1 MEAGPEANVIL
12 AGLAA
17 SGTAPLDIAGAALA
31 LASFDRPGVGFS
43 WYRRHLAELTD
54 TLADTLTG
62 DTAGGAAG
70 QDRDI
75 AGCAMALAQ
84 VMTERF
90 GYQGDELTYDDMQ
103 NANLMR
109 VIERRRGLPVALGIL
124 YIHAARSQGWQAEG
138 LNFPGHFLVRL
149 QAAGGRAIL
158 DPFHGGRALAAVD
171 LRQLLT
177 AIAGQDA
184 TLLPDFYE
192 PVPDRDILLRLQ
204 NNILLRAVR
213 QGEFERALSV
223 IARMLLFAP
232 DHAPLWRESA
242 LINARLER
250 MAAAIAAL
258 ERFVALAPS
267 SEERHEAAAL
277 LQAWRG
283 RLN

>member
-1 MEAGPEANVIL
+1 MESGTEANAIL
-12 AGLAA
+12 AGLAT
-17 SGTAPLDIAGAALA
+17 SGAAPLDIAGAGLA

-43 WYRRHLAELTD
+43 WYRRHLSELGEALTE
-54 TLADTLTG
+54 TLAD
-62 DTAGGAAG
+62 AAPG

-75 AGCAMALAQ
+75 AGCAGALSDVMAG
-84 VMTERF
+84 RF

-124 YIHAARSQGWQAEG
+124 YIHTARSQGWQAEG
-138 LNFPGHFLVRL
+138 LNFPGHFLIRL

-158 DPFHGGRALAAVD
+158 DPFHGGRALEAVD

-184 TLLPDFYE
+184 SLLPDYYE

-204 NNILLRAVR
+204 NNILLRAMR

-232 DHAPLWRESA
+232 DHVPLWRESA

-250 MAAAIAAL
+250 MGAAIEAL
-258 ERFVALAPS
+258 ERFVELAPS
-267 SEERHEAAAL
+267 STERHEAAAL

>member
-1 MEAGPEANVIL
+1 MESGAEANAIL
-12 AGLAA
+12 TGLAA
-17 SGTAPLDIAGAALA
+17 AGDGPCHIAGVALA

-43 WYRRHLAELTD
+43 WYQRHLAELTD
-54 TLADTLTG
+54 TLADTLTA
-62 DTAGGAAG
+62 DAAG
-70 QDRDI
+70 QDRGI

-84 VMTERF
+84 VMAERF

-124 YIHAARSQGWQAEG
+124 YIHTARSQGWQAEG
-138 LNFPGHFLVRL
+138 LNFPGHFLIRL

-158 DPFHGGRALAAVD
+158 DPFHGGRALEAVD
-171 LRQLLT
+171 LRQLLA

-184 TLLPDFYE
+184 SLLPDYYE

-204 NNILLRAVR
+204 NNILLRAMR
-213 QGEFERALSV
+213 QGEFERALAV
-223 IARMLLFAP
+223 IGRMLLFAP
-232 DHAPLWRESA
+232 DHVPLWRESA

-250 MAAAIAAL
+250 MGAAIEAL
-258 ERFVALAPS
+258 ERFVVLAPS
-267 SEERHEAAAL
+267 SKERHEAAAL

>member
-1 MEAGPEANVIL
+1 MESGAEANAIL
-12 AGLAA
+12 SGLAA
-17 SGTAPLDIAGAALA
+17 AGDGPCDIAGAALA

-43 WYRRHLAELTD
+43 WYQRHLAELAETLAD
-54 TLADTLTG
+54 TLADTLI
-62 DTAGGAAG
+62 AGPAG
-70 QDRDI
+70 QGRDI
-75 AGCAMALAQ
+75 AGCTMALAQ
-84 VMTERF
+84 VMVEGY

-124 YIHAARSQGWQAEG
+124 YIHTARSQGWQAEG
-138 LNFPGHFLVRL
+138 LNFPGHFLIRL

-158 DPFHGGRALAAVD
+158 DPFHGGRALEAVD
-171 LRQLLT
+171 LRQLLA

-184 TLLPDFYE
+184 SLLPDYYE

-204 NNILLRAVR
+204 NNILLRAMR
-213 QGEFERALSV
+213 QGEFERALAV
-223 IARMLLFAP
+223 IGRMQLFAP
-232 DHAPLWRESA
+232 DHVPLWRESA

-250 MAAAIAAL
+250 MGAAIEAL
-258 ERFVALAPS
+258 ERFVILAPT

>member
-1 MEAGPEANVIL
+1 MADGTEAHALL
-12 AGLAA
+12 AGLAGA
-17 SGTAPLDIAGAALA
+17 GTAPLDLAGAALA
-31 LASFDRPGVGFS
+31 LASFDRPGVGFG
-43 WYRRHLAELTD
+43 WYRQHLGE
-54 TLADTLTG
+54 LADALHG
-62 DTAGGAAG
+62 TAAS
-70 QDRDI
+70 RNSDI
-75 AGCAMALAQ
+75 AGCAGTLSAVMA
-84 VMTERF
+84 ERF
-90 GYQGDELTYDDMQ
+90 GYRGDDLTYDDMQ

-158 DPFHGGRALAAVD
+158 DPFNGGRMLEAVD

-184 TLLPDFYE
+184 GLLPDYYE
-192 PVPDRDILLRLQ
+192 PVTDRDILLRLQ
-204 NNILLRAVR
+204 NNILLRSVR
-213 QGEFERALSV
+213 QGAFERALSV
-223 IARMLLFAP
+223 IDRMLLFAP
-232 DHAPLWRESA
+232 DHVPLWREAA
-242 LINARLER
+242 LVNARLER
-250 MAAAIAAL
+250 MGAAIEAL
-258 ERFVALAPS
+258 ERFVELAPS

>member
-1 MEAGPEANVIL
+1 MAAGTEATALL
-12 AGLAA
+12 AGLAG
-17 SGTAPLDIAGAALA
+17 SGAAPLDLAGAALA
-31 LASFDRPGVGFS
+31 LASFDRPGVGFG
-43 WYRRHLAELTD
+43 WYRQHLDEL
-54 TLADTLTG
+54 
-62 DTAGGAAG
+62 AGALDGTAAG
-70 QDRDI
+70 RNRDI
-75 AGCAMALAQ
+75 AGCAGALSAVMA
-84 VMTERF
+84 ERF
-90 GYQGDELTYDDMQ
+90 GYRGDDLTYDDMQ

-138 LNFPGHFLVRL
+138 LNFPGHFLIRL

-158 DPFHGGRALAAVD
+158 DPFHGGRRLEAAD
-171 LRQLLT
+171 LRQLLA

-184 TLLPDFYE
+184 GLLPEYYE

-213 QGEFERALSV
+213 QGEFGRALSV
-223 IARMLLFAP
+223 IDRMLLFAP
-232 DHAPLWRESA
+232 DHVPLWREAA

-250 MAAAIAAL
+250 MGAAIEAL
-258 ERFVALAPS
+258 ERFVVLAPS
-267 SEERHEAAAL
+267 SAERHEAAAL